1 MTMEPATLKEEFE
14 KQLTDAN
21 AKISRAEAELIRLR
35 DYRTKLEGG
44 LETIGLIT
52 GEVPTPPEEP
62 PATEGE
68 DAPPVAPPTVEG

>member
-35 DYRTKLEGG
+35 EYRTKLEGG

-52 GEVPTPPEEP
+52 GETPAPEGTPPP
-62 PATEGE
+62 TEGE
-68 DAPPVAPPTVEG
+68 DAPPPVPPVVEG

>member
-14 KQLTDAN
+14 KQLADAN

-35 DYRTKLEGG
+35 EYRTKLEGG

-52 GEVPTPPEEP
+52 GEVPQPEGEP

-68 DAPPVAPPTVEG
+68 DAPPPATPLVEG